1 MVYGIILVL
10 IIAITGG
17 LVAYVG
23 DKIGSKIGK
32 KRIRLFGMRPHQ
44 TSVAITI
51 ATGTFIAVATIMTAA
66 VLSDNVRT
74 ALFGMQ
80 EIELK
85 INSLNQELIQKTR
98 EISIHRDILENKNK
112 ELTSLQDEIDIVQ
125 ERMQQSVIAR
135 NVALGKL
142 QNTKAAYEKAEK
154 QLLES
159 QKNIEDL
166 ETTKEKLLENVNDL
180 NMRKNRLET
189 TVNKLRE
196 GDVVFKAGEVLSG
209 AIIQPHLKK
218 DEYEFALARFL
229 EDTNRLIKSKLKYK
243 KDEMLVYID
252 PKNIEDM
259 AEELVKA
266 EGAMLVRTIAVSN
279 VVYGEPTVV
288 RLEAQPYQLIYK
300 KKALVYEE
308 LVDGGENAEG
318 TVLEFLREINAKGK
332 AAGIIPG
339 ENGKVGSLEGSELY
353 KTIAKVRRSTG
364 KVKLVAVAAKD
375 IYTEGPL
382 AISVYVESVK

>member
-1 MVYGIILVL
+1 MVYGIILIL

-17 LVAYVG
+17 LVAFVG

-51 ATGTFIAVATIMTAA
+51 VTGTFIAVATIMTAA

-80 EIELK
+80 EIEMK
-85 INSLNQELIQKTR
+85 IDNLNQELIQKTR
-98 EISIHRDILENKNK
+98 EITINRDILESKNK

-125 ERMQQSVIAR
+125 DRMQQSIIAR
-135 NVALGKL
+135 NVALEKL
-142 QNTKAAYEKAEK
+142 QDTKTAYEKAEK
-154 QLLES
+154 QLLDS
-159 QKNIEDL
+159 QKNIKDL
-166 ETTKEKLLENVNDL
+166 KETKEKLLENVNDL
-180 NMRKNRLET
+180 NMRKIRLET

-196 GDVVFKAGEVLSG
+196 GDVVFKTGEVLSG
-209 AIIQPHLKK
+209 AIIQPNLTLE
-218 DEYEFALARFL
+218 EYEFALARFL

-252 PKNIEDM
+252 PKNIKEM
-259 AEELVKA
+259 AKELVQAK
-266 EGAMLVRTIAVSN
+266 GATLVRTVAVSN
-279 VVYGEPTVV
+279 VVYGEPTIV
-288 RLEAQPYQLIYK
+288 RLEAQPYELIYK
-300 KKALVYEE
+300 KKSLVYEE
-308 LVDGGENAEG
+308 IVDGGENAEG
-318 TVLEFLREINAKGK
+318 TVLDFLREINAKGK
-332 AAGIIPG
+332 EAGIIPG
-339 ENGKVGSLEGSELY
+339 DTGKVGTLEGSELY
-353 KTIAKVRRSTG
+353 RTIAKVRRATG

-382 AISVYVESVK
+382 AISVYVENVK